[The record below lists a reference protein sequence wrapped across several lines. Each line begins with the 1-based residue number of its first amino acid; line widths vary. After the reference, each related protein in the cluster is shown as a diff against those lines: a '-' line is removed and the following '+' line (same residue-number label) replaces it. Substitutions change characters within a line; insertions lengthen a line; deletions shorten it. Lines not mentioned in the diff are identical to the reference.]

1 MKHFGKMLAVLGIA
15 AALSVPLAACG
26 GLSAYDIAVK
36 NGFSGTEQEWLESLI
51 GERGEA
57 GAQGPQGEKGE
68 PGEPGERGP
77 AGESGQG
84 EQGEQGPQGEKGEQG
99 PQGEKGEQGEQ
110 GPQGEK
116 GEQGEQGPQGEKGE
130 QGPAG
135 EDGVGIRTAEI
146 DAEGK
151 LIVVLTNGERIDLGV
166 VVGAAGQDGEDGKD
180 GEDGE
185 DGKDGTGIRGI
196 AYDGESGNL
205 VITGTNGG
213 TLFEGS
219 VRCAHSYGE
228 ARSVA
233 AADCRTPGCSVQT
246 CVYCGA
252 ERYIYSGLGGHSY
265 SEQER
270 VPASCASSGYSKSV
284 CTVCGDEIYSFS
296 PPAGHVLGGVVWENA
311 AENYY
316 IYGCAACGALVRA
329 EYTAGLTFEGSDG
342 EVTLARVP
350 TGADG
355 DIVIPAVY
363 DGKPVTAIGEEAFAG
378 VAADSITLP
387 SSVTAIGA
395 RAFDGC
401 TAEIVW
407 AEDAQIEE
415 IGAYAFAGYAGAS
428 LAIPASVRALG
439 EYALADCVRLRAVTF
454 GAGSRLETIGGS
466 CFRGDVSLQKI
477 ELPPSVTSIGTY
489 AFANVRCE
497 IAWADGAEIETLGER
512 SFAAYGGAAIVIPAS
527 VRSIGAY
534 VFSSTSASIVW
545 EEGCKVQAL
554 AARAFSSYQGD
565 SVTIPASVEEIG
577 GYLFESCS
585 AAIVWE
591 EGSRLSEIPN
601 FTFMNYKGTRVV
613 IPEGVRSIGARAF
626 AGCSA
631 ESILLPGTLRSVG
644 SYAFDGADALATVYF
659 GGDASAWSAVS
670 VAAGNEP
677 LKAAAVYYYKEEQPA
692 AGGNFWHYVDGVP
705 AIWPA
710 SEEAQPAG
718 IALQA

>member
-1 MKHFGKMLAVLGIA
+1 M
-15 AALSVPLAACG
+15 
-26 GLSAYDIAVK
+26 
-36 NGFSGTEQEWLESLI
+36 
-51 GERGEA
+51 
-57 GAQGPQGEKGE
+57 
-68 PGEPGERGP
+68 
-77 AGESGQG
+77 
-84 EQGEQGPQGEKGEQG
+84 
-99 PQGEKGEQGEQ
+99 
-110 GPQGEK
+110 
-116 GEQGEQGPQGEKGE
+116 
-130 QGPAG
+130 
-135 EDGVGIRTAEI
+135 
-146 DAEGK
+146 
-151 LIVVLTNGERIDLGV
+151 
-166 VVGAAGQDGEDGKD
+166 
-180 GEDGE
+180 
-185 DGKDGTGIRGI
+185 
-196 AYDGESGNL
+196 
-205 VITGTNGG
+205 
-213 TLFEGS
+213 
-219 VRCAHSYGE
+219 
-228 ARSVA
+228 
-233 AADCRTPGCSVQT
+233 QT

-296 PPAGHVLGGVVWENA
+296 PPAGHVPGGVVWENA

-428 LAIPASVRALG
+428 LAIPASVRTLG

-534 VFSSTSASIVW
+534 AFSSTSASIVW

-659 GGDASAWSAVS
+659 GGDAPAWSAVS

-710 SEEAQPAG
+710 SEEAQRER
-718 IALQA
+718 IALQI